1 MKILVI
7 EDEGKVANLAKKG
20 LEQAG
25 YEVEVAADGEEGFD
39 KFRAADFDLIVLD
52 LMLPK
57 ITGWELIPIFRKRK
71 PLLPIIAVTAKT
83 AVEDRVQGLNLGCDD
98 YLVKPF
104 ALSELVARV
113 QAQLRRGTAMGTA
126 ELKVSDLVLDPLKR
140 KVSRGGKP
148 IELSNKEFLL
158 LEYLLRNRDQI
169 VTRNMIVQNVWD
181 SSFSSFTNV
190 VDVYINYL
198 RNKVDRGFQ
207 PQLIFTVRGVGYS
220 LRSPAE

>member
-83 AVEDRVQGLNLGCDD
+83 AVEDRVQGRLRQNLQR
-98 YLVKPF
+98 
-104 ALSELVARV
+104 ELGDFVIRRADG
-113 QAQLRRGTAMGTA
+113 QAEG
-126 ELKVSDLVLDPLKR
+126 VHSCCISP
-140 KVSRGGKP
+140 SR
-148 IELSNKEFLL
+148 
-158 LEYLLRNRDQI
+158 
-169 VTRNMIVQNVWD
+169 TR
-181 SSFSSFTNV
+181 
-190 VDVYINYL
+190 
-198 RNKVDRGFQ
+198 
-207 PQLIFTVRGVGYS
+207 
-220 LRSPAE
+220 PA